1 MTINTVTFLTEI
13 VSVQILWSS
22 SGSNKN
28 LREKK
33 ITTTICLFVNVLFVI
48 PYLLG
53 IVMIVTMIFARST
66 FRIIRREAFAYDLH
80 KLLLHYF
87 S

>member
-28 LREKK
+28 L
-33 ITTTICLFVNVLFVI
+33 
-48 PYLLG
+48 
-53 IVMIVTMIFARST
+53 
-66 FRIIRREAFAYDLH
+66 
-80 KLLLHYF
+80 
-87 S
+87 